1 MRRIFKLQCCQ
12 KLLTKHFLISHPKLK
27 NVSAVC
33 PESEVDH
40 DREAL
45 PLPQNFKGAAL
56 EEWQVLG
63 ECGGRLGGVPVHVAA
78 LRQLELAP
86 ATEAEYQH

>member
-1 MRRIFKLQCCQ
+1 M
-12 KLLTKHFLISHPKLK
+12 TYPELK
-27 NVSAVC
+27 NVSAVRSK
-33 PESEVDH
+33 SEVDYH
-40 DREAL
+40 RETL
-45 PLPQNFKGAAL
+45 PLPKNFKGAAL
-56 EEWQVLG
+56 EEGQVLG